1 MAGNTIGT
9 LFKLTTFGESHGTSI
24 GGIIDGCPPSIS
36 LDLEA
41 IQKDLDRRKP
51 GQSAIVTQRKE
62 SDTVK
67 FLSGIFEGKTTG
79 TPIGFVIE
87 NENQKSKD
95 YSHIKD
101 SFRPSH
107 ADYVYQQK
115 YGIRDYRGGGR
126 SSARETAC
134 RVVAGAVAKQVISS
148 IKIYAFTSSVG
159 DLFIDKPYQDLDFS
173 KIDANDVRCPDSTTA
188 EKMIE
193 KNIRTNNEF
202 YIAPVYN
209 EMIRDGEKILH
220 YPIAEMRGL
229 GTPEDLSRFLENINK
244 NKPSVI
250 LIAGVNG
257 VGKTTTI
264 GKLGKILGQNNKK
277 IVLGAADT
285 FRAAAVS
292 QLEVWAKR
300 INADIIKSEE
310 GADPASVAYKA
321 LDHAKKNN
329 FDYLLI
335 DTAGRLQ
342 NKKNLMDEFKK
353 ITKVLKKIDSNA
365 PHETF
370 LILDATTGQS
380 AISQVEEFKKIS
392 PITGIIMTKLDG
404 TAKGGILLAIGK
416 KFKLPIIALGMGEKE
431 DDLQTFNSEYFS
443 NALMQF

>member
-1 MAGNTIGT
+1 MSIFDK
-9 LFKLTTFGESHGTSI
+9 FKLGLSKSSKNLSSGLNDLIFKKKIDENLLNELEDFLIQSDVGVES
-24 GGIIDGCPPSIS
+24 
-36 LDLEA
+36 A
-41 IQKDLDRRKP
+41 
-51 GQSAIVTQRKE
+51 KE
-62 SDTVK
+62 LREK
-67 FLSGIFEGKTTG
+67 FSNTKVNPK
-79 TPIGFVIE
+79 PIG
-87 NENQKSKD
+87 KD
-95 YSHIKD
+95 EIFKIFSN
-101 SFRPSH
+101 
-107 ADYVYQQK
+107 YVSE
-115 YGIRDYRGGGR
+115 I
-126 SSARETAC
+126 
-134 RVVAGAVAKQVISS
+134 
-148 IKIYAFTSSVG
+148 
-159 DLFIDKPYQDLDFS
+159 LKPL
-173 KIDANDVRCPDSTTA
+173 
-188 EKMIE
+188 E
-193 KNIRTNNEF
+193 KNL
-202 YIAPVYN
+202 
-209 EMIRDGEKILH
+209 EK
-220 YPIAEMRGL
+220 
-229 GTPEDLSRFLENINK
+229 INK

-264 GKLGKILGQNNKK
+264 GKIGKILGQNNKK

-300 INADIIKSEE
+300 INADIIKSDE
-310 GADPASVAYKA
+310 GSDPASVAYKA
-321 LDHAKKNN
+321 FDHAKKND

-353 ITKVLKKIDSNA
+353 ITKVLKKIDTNA

-404 TAKGGILLAIGK
+404 TAKGGILLAIGR
-416 KFKLPIIALGMGEKE
+416 KFKLPIVALGMGEKE

>member
-1 MAGNTIGT
+1 MSIIDK
-9 LFKLTTFGESHGTSI
+9 FKLGLSKSSKNLSSG
-24 GGIIDGCPPSIS
+24 
-36 LDLEA
+36 LNDL
-41 IQKDLDRRKP
+41 
-51 GQSAIVTQRKE
+51 
-62 SDTVK
+62 
-67 FLSGIFEGKTTG
+67 IFK
-79 TPIGFVIE
+79 
-87 NENQKSKD
+87 K
-95 YSHIKD
+95 
-101 SFRPSH
+101 
-107 ADYVYQQK
+107 
-115 YGIRDYRGGGR
+115 
-126 SSARETAC
+126 
-134 RVVAGAVAKQVISS
+134 
-148 IKIYAFTSSVG
+148 
-159 DLFIDKPYQDLDFS
+159 
-173 KIDANDVRCPDSTTA
+173 KIDENMLNELEDFLIQSDVGVESAKELREKFANTKVNLKTVGKDEIFKIFSNYVSEILKPL
-188 EKMIE
+188 E
-193 KNIRTNNEF
+193 KN
-202 YIAPVYN
+202 
-209 EMIRDGEKILH
+209 
-220 YPIAEMRGL
+220 
-229 GTPEDLSRFLENINK
+229 LENINK

-300 INADIIKSEE
+300 INADIIKSDD

-416 KFKLPIIALGMGEKE
+416 KFKLPIIALCMGEKE

-443 NALMQF
+443 NALMQS

>member
-1 MAGNTIGT
+1 MSIFDK
-9 LFKLTTFGESHGTSI
+9 FKLGLSKSSKNLSSGLNDLIFKKKIDENMLNELEDFLIQSDVGVESAKELREKFANTKVNSKTV
-24 GGIIDGCPPSIS
+24 
-36 LDLEA
+36 E
-41 IQKDLDRRKP
+41 KD
-51 GQSAIVTQRKE
+51 E
-62 SDTVK
+62 
-67 FLSGIFEGKTTG
+67 IFK
-79 TPIGFVIE
+79 IFS
-87 NENQKSKD
+87 N
-95 YSHIKD
+95 
-101 SFRPSH
+101 
-107 ADYVYQQK
+107 YVYE
-115 YGIRDYRGGGR
+115 I
-126 SSARETAC
+126 
-134 RVVAGAVAKQVISS
+134 
-148 IKIYAFTSSVG
+148 
-159 DLFIDKPYQDLDFS
+159 LKPL
-173 KIDANDVRCPDSTTA
+173 
-188 EKMIE
+188 E
-193 KNIRTNNEF
+193 KN
-202 YIAPVYN
+202 
-209 EMIRDGEKILH
+209 
-220 YPIAEMRGL
+220 
-229 GTPEDLSRFLENINK
+229 LENINK

-300 INADIIKSEE
+300 IDADIIKSNE
-310 GADPASVAYKA
+310 GTDPASVAYKA
-321 LDHAKKNN
+321 LDYAKKNN

-416 KFKLPIIALGMGEKE
+416 KFKLPIIALCMGEKE

>member
-1 MAGNTIGT
+1 MSIFDK
-9 LFKLTTFGESHGTSI
+9 FKLGLSKSSKNLSSGLNDLIFKKKIDENMLNELEDFLIQSDVGVESAKELREKFANTKVN
-24 GGIIDGCPPSIS
+24 PKTV
-36 LDLEA
+36 E
-41 IQKDLDRRKP
+41 KD
-51 GQSAIVTQRKE
+51 E
-62 SDTVK
+62 
-67 FLSGIFEGKTTG
+67 IFK
-79 TPIGFVIE
+79 IFS
-87 NENQKSKD
+87 N
-95 YSHIKD
+95 
-101 SFRPSH
+101 
-107 ADYVYQQK
+107 YVYE
-115 YGIRDYRGGGR
+115 I
-126 SSARETAC
+126 
-134 RVVAGAVAKQVISS
+134 
-148 IKIYAFTSSVG
+148 
-159 DLFIDKPYQDLDFS
+159 LKPL
-173 KIDANDVRCPDSTTA
+173 
-188 EKMIE
+188 E
-193 KNIRTNNEF
+193 KN
-202 YIAPVYN
+202 
-209 EMIRDGEKILH
+209 
-220 YPIAEMRGL
+220 
-229 GTPEDLSRFLENINK
+229 LENINK

-300 INADIIKSEE
+300 INADIIKSDD

-416 KFKLPIIALGMGEKE
+416 KFKLPIIALCMGEKE

>member
-1 MAGNTIGT
+1 MSIFDK
-9 LFKLTTFGESHGTSI
+9 FKLGLSKSSKNFSSG
-24 GGIIDGCPPSIS
+24 
-36 LDLEA
+36 LNDL
-41 IQKDLDRRKP
+41 
-51 GQSAIVTQRKE
+51 
-62 SDTVK
+62 
-67 FLSGIFEGKTTG
+67 IFK
-79 TPIGFVIE
+79 
-87 NENQKSKD
+87 K
-95 YSHIKD
+95 
-101 SFRPSH
+101 
-107 ADYVYQQK
+107 
-115 YGIRDYRGGGR
+115 
-126 SSARETAC
+126 
-134 RVVAGAVAKQVISS
+134 
-148 IKIYAFTSSVG
+148 
-159 DLFIDKPYQDLDFS
+159 
-173 KIDANDVRCPDSTTA
+173 KIDEDMLNELEDFLIQSDVGVESAKELREKFANTKVNSKSSGKDEIFKIFSDYASEILKPL
-188 EKMIE
+188 E
-193 KNIRTNNEF
+193 KN
-202 YIAPVYN
+202 
-209 EMIRDGEKILH
+209 
-220 YPIAEMRGL
+220 
-229 GTPEDLSRFLENINK
+229 LENINK

-250 LIAGVNG
+250 IVAGVNG

-300 INADIIKSEE
+300 INADIIKSDE

>member
-1 MAGNTIGT
+1 MSIFDK
-9 LFKLTTFGESHGTSI
+9 FKLGLSKSSKNLSSGLNDLIFKKKIDENMLNELEDFLIQSDVGVESAKELREKFANTKVN
-24 GGIIDGCPPSIS
+24 PKTV
-36 LDLEA
+36 E
-41 IQKDLDRRKP
+41 KD
-51 GQSAIVTQRKE
+51 E
-62 SDTVK
+62 
-67 FLSGIFEGKTTG
+67 IFK
-79 TPIGFVIE
+79 IFS
-87 NENQKSKD
+87 N
-95 YSHIKD
+95 
-101 SFRPSH
+101 
-107 ADYVYQQK
+107 YVYE
-115 YGIRDYRGGGR
+115 I
-126 SSARETAC
+126 
-134 RVVAGAVAKQVISS
+134 
-148 IKIYAFTSSVG
+148 
-159 DLFIDKPYQDLDFS
+159 LKPL
-173 KIDANDVRCPDSTTA
+173 
-188 EKMIE
+188 E
-193 KNIRTNNEF
+193 KN
-202 YIAPVYN
+202 
-209 EMIRDGEKILH
+209 
-220 YPIAEMRGL
+220 
-229 GTPEDLSRFLENINK
+229 LENINK

-300 INADIIKSEE
+300 INADIIKSDE

-380 AISQVEEFKKIS
+380 AINQVEEFKKIS

-416 KFKLPIIALGMGEKE
+416 KFKLPIIALCMGEKE

>member
-1 MAGNTIGT
+1 MSIFDK
-9 LFKLTTFGESHGTSI
+9 FKLGLSKSSKNLSSG
-24 GGIIDGCPPSIS
+24 
-36 LDLEA
+36 LNDL
-41 IQKDLDRRKP
+41 
-51 GQSAIVTQRKE
+51 
-62 SDTVK
+62 
-67 FLSGIFEGKTTG
+67 IFK
-79 TPIGFVIE
+79 
-87 NENQKSKD
+87 K
-95 YSHIKD
+95 
-101 SFRPSH
+101 
-107 ADYVYQQK
+107 
-115 YGIRDYRGGGR
+115 
-126 SSARETAC
+126 
-134 RVVAGAVAKQVISS
+134 
-148 IKIYAFTSSVG
+148 
-159 DLFIDKPYQDLDFS
+159 
-173 KIDANDVRCPDSTTA
+173 KIDENMLNELEDFLIQSDVGVESAKELREKFANTKVNLKTVGKDEIFKIFSNYVSEILKPL
-188 EKMIE
+188 E
-193 KNIRTNNEF
+193 KN
-202 YIAPVYN
+202 
-209 EMIRDGEKILH
+209 
-220 YPIAEMRGL
+220 
-229 GTPEDLSRFLENINK
+229 LENINK

-300 INADIIKSEE
+300 INADIIKSDE

-353 ITKVLKKIDSNA
+353 ITKVLKKIDANT

-380 AISQVEEFKKIS
+380 AINQVEEFKKIS

-404 TAKGGILLAIGK
+404 TAKGGILLAIGR

>member
-1 MAGNTIGT
+1 MNIFDK
-9 LFKLTTFGESHGTSI
+9 FKLGLSKSSKNLSSGLNNLIFKKKIDENMLNELEDFLIQSDVGVESAKELREKFANTKVNSKTV
-24 GGIIDGCPPSIS
+24 
-36 LDLEA
+36 E
-41 IQKDLDRRKP
+41 KD
-51 GQSAIVTQRKE
+51 E
-62 SDTVK
+62 
-67 FLSGIFEGKTTG
+67 IFK
-79 TPIGFVIE
+79 IFS
-87 NENQKSKD
+87 N
-95 YSHIKD
+95 
-101 SFRPSH
+101 
-107 ADYVYQQK
+107 YVYE
-115 YGIRDYRGGGR
+115 I
-126 SSARETAC
+126 
-134 RVVAGAVAKQVISS
+134 
-148 IKIYAFTSSVG
+148 
-159 DLFIDKPYQDLDFS
+159 LKPL
-173 KIDANDVRCPDSTTA
+173 
-188 EKMIE
+188 E
-193 KNIRTNNEF
+193 KN
-202 YIAPVYN
+202 
-209 EMIRDGEKILH
+209 
-220 YPIAEMRGL
+220 
-229 GTPEDLSRFLENINK
+229 LENINK

-300 INADIIKSEE
+300 INADIIKSDE

>member
-1 MAGNTIGT
+1 MSIFDK
-9 LFKLTTFGESHGTSI
+9 FKLGLSKSSKNLSSGLNDLIFKKKIDDNMLNELEDFLIQSDVGVES
-24 GGIIDGCPPSIS
+24 
-36 LDLEA
+36 A
-41 IQKDLDRRKP
+41 
-51 GQSAIVTQRKE
+51 KE
-62 SDTVK
+62 LREKFANTKVNPKTVK
-67 FLSGIFEGKTTG
+67 KDEIFK
-79 TPIGFVIE
+79 IFS
-87 NENQKSKD
+87 N
-95 YSHIKD
+95 
-101 SFRPSH
+101 
-107 ADYVYQQK
+107 YVSE
-115 YGIRDYRGGGR
+115 I
-126 SSARETAC
+126 
-134 RVVAGAVAKQVISS
+134 
-148 IKIYAFTSSVG
+148 
-159 DLFIDKPYQDLDFS
+159 LKPL
-173 KIDANDVRCPDSTTA
+173 
-188 EKMIE
+188 E
-193 KNIRTNNEF
+193 KN
-202 YIAPVYN
+202 
-209 EMIRDGEKILH
+209 
-220 YPIAEMRGL
+220 
-229 GTPEDLSRFLENINK
+229 LESINK

-250 LIAGVNG
+250 LVAGVNG

-300 INADIIKSEE
+300 INADIIKSDE

-353 ITKVLKKIDSNA
+353 ITKVLKKIDANA

-404 TAKGGILLAIGK
+404 TAKGGILLAIGR